1 MAAPQ
6 RRSPYRATE
15 GRGVRER
22 PEGRSASARTPNK
35 AAERRRRL
43 LHGRAFV
50 ALVLV
55 PTFLMLGSVYLHTL
69 ATGLKGE
76 AARLEEE
83 KNGAES
89 EGERLDV
96 RVTEL
101 SDPGRIRALARKSLQ
116 MQDPGGSDLATY
128 GNDGEDVANGGGE
141 TEKEPG
147 RQQRLEARLSQ
158 QDAR

>member
-6 RRSPYRATE
+6 RRPQYRATAE
-15 GRGVRER
+15 RGVRGR
-22 PEGRSASARTPNK
+22 PDGRSDSAMTPNK

-50 ALVLV
+50 TLVLV

-83 KNGAES
+83 KTGAES

-128 GNDGEDVANGGGE
+128 GNDGEDGANGGGE
-141 TEKEPG
+141 KEKERG
-147 RQQRLEARLSQ
+147 R
-158 QDAR
+158 

>member
-1 MAAPQ
+1 MP
-6 RRSPYRATE
+6 
-15 GRGVRER
+15 
-22 PEGRSASARTPNK
+22 
-35 AAERRRRL
+35 
-43 LHGRAFV
+43 HGRAFV

-83 KNGAES
+83 KTGAES

-141 TEKEPG
+141 KKKERG
-147 RQQRLEARLSQ
+147 R
-158 QDAR
+158 

>member
-1 MAAPQ
+1 VAAPQ
-6 RRSPYRATE
+6 RKPQYQATA
-15 GRGVRER
+15 GSGVREH
-22 PEGRSASARTPNK
+22 PERRSAPARTPK
-35 AAERRRRL
+35 RAAKRRRGV

-69 ATGLKGE
+69 AAGLKGE

-83 KNGAES
+83 KTGAES

-101 SDPGRIRALARKSLQ
+101 SDPGRIRALARKRLQ
-116 MQDPGGSDLATY
+116 MQDPGGNDLATY
-128 GNDGEDVANGGGE
+128 GNDGEDVVNGGGE
-141 TEKEPG
+141 KKKELG
-147 RQQRLEARLSQ
+147 R
-158 QDAR
+158 

>member
-6 RRSPYRATE
+6 RRPQSRATAE
-15 GRGVRER
+15 RGVRGR
-22 PEGRSASARTPNK
+22 PEGRNASARTPNK

-69 ATGLKGE
+69 ATGLKGDV
-76 AARLEEE
+76 ARLEEE
-83 KNGAES
+83 KTGAES

-96 RVTEL
+96 RITEL

-141 TEKEPG
+141 TEKEPS
-147 RQQRLEARLSQ
+147 R
-158 QDAR
+158 

>member
-6 RRSPYRATE
+6 RRAQYRATA
-15 GRGVRER
+15 GRGVRGR
-22 PEGRSASARTPNK
+22 PEGRNASARTPNK
-35 AAERRRRL
+35 AAQRRHRL

-55 PTFLMLGSVYLHTL
+55 PMFLMLGSVYLHSL

-83 KNGAES
+83 KTGAES

-141 TEKEPG
+141 KEKEPG
-147 RQQRLEARLSQ
+147 R
-158 QDAR
+158 